1 MFTVIKW
8 KKDVHLSVCTE
19 IQRGSRDIGFY
30 RVIHFQSPIY
40 IIFSLVY
47 LNYNLVGKI
56 RIGRIMFQMSFFFPP
71 KVKTCEKKR
80 CCFQDNF
87 YFTWFHT

>member
-56 RIGRIMFQMSFFFPP
+56 RFGRIMFQMSFFFPP
-71 KVKTCEKKR
+71 KSE
-80 CCFQDNF
+80 NM
-87 YFTWFHT
+87 

>member
-56 RIGRIMFQMSFFFPP
+56 RFGQDNVSNFSFFFP
-71 KVKTCEKKR
+71 KSENV
-80 CCFQDNF
+80 
-87 YFTWFHT
+87 

>member
-47 LNYNLVGKI
+47 LNYNLVELQI
-56 RIGRIMFQMSFFFPP
+56 SYFFSLPEN
-71 KVKTCEKKR
+71 EK
-80 CCFQDNF
+80 N
-87 YFTWFHT
+87 